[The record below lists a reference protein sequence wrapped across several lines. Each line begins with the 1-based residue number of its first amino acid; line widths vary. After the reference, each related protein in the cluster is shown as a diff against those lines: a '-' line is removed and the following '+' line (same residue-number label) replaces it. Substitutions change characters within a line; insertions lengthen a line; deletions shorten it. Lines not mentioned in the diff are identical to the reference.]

1 MATHFN
7 FSGKGYEML
16 YNKNWDQKS
25 TVKDTLNRAA
35 DLIEK
40 YGHIKGQLGDRKMG
54 MCANGA
60 IFAAVGGSSEIWND
74 ATNALGKHLGLS
86 GYVRYDIPA
95 WNNAPERTKEE
106 VITAM
111 RDAADAL

>member
-1 MATHFN
+1 
-7 FSGKGYEML
+7 ML

-25 TVKDTLNRAA
+25 TTVKDTLNRAA

-40 YGHIKGQLGDRKMG
+40 YGHIKGQLGNVKIG
-54 MCANGA
+54 MCAHGA
-60 IFAAVGGSSEIWND
+60 LFAAAGGGENFYEV
-74 ATNALGKHLGLS
+74 NVALGKHLGLRGI
-86 GYVRYDIPA
+86 GYRGVDYFDIPA

-111 RDAADAL
+111 RETADAL